1 MADILYYY
9 VQIQLKKHLQRE
21 KLGESITACMQF
33 VYTMS
38 FTCTFFEHLKKVYIW
53 FGDCPGQIK
62 VLCSIPYNI
71 LHDMTYRVQFV
82 SFSPVRAVCAW
93 FVQQCVVDDFS

>member
-1 MADILYYY
+1 MMADILYYY
-9 VQIQLKKHLQRE
+9 VKIQLKKHLQCE

-38 FTCTFFEHLKKVYIW
+38 FTCTFFERKFTFW

-71 LHDMTYRVQFV
+71 LHNMTYWVQFV
-82 SFSPVRAVCAW
+82 SFSPVRAVCATM
-93 FVQQCVVDDFS
+93 CSRRLLMRAR